1 MSKYVFLAA
10 GIALMPIA
18 TEAQAQDCV
27 VSPVMFNSHIVE
39 TEGAMTVKAGRG
51 CGFGVS
57 GIGGAIDQTVITQK
71 PKFGTAGVRGTTP
84 YYIAKPGYQGMDEFT
99 YAFIGTNQYGGPM
112 RVSIKRKVTVVP

>member
-71 PKFGTAGVRGTTP
+71 TQVR
-84 YYIAKPGYQGMDEFT
+84 
-99 YAFIGTNQYGGPM
+99 YGWRARHDALLHRQARLSGNGRIHLRLHRDQPIW
-112 RVSIKRKVTVVP
+112 RSDARIHQT